1 MTIELFRKSSFI
13 GCALALL
20 LLTPALFA
28 KTPAAAAGADISG
41 YWRAEPPWDWIDPTK
56 DAIPLT
62 PEYAAILKKWRD
74 AADSGK
80 PIADSTARCEAFGMP
95 RVMSFGLFELLQTP
109 GRVTMITEILHEV
122 RRIYTDGR
130 KVPADFDPGY
140 EGYSTGHWEKDTLVV
155 KTVGLIPNTLDQYG
169 IPHSDQLEVTERIQL
184 LDKDTLRDRVTL
196 NDPKA
201 YTKPWT
207 VDRLYK
213 RAPVGTE
220 ILEYICNTNGAA
232 IPPTENIR

>member
-1 MTIELFRKSSFI
+1 MKLERIRTFSFI
-13 GCALALL
+13 CCAL
-20 LLTPALFA
+20 LTMVTSAPNA
-28 KTPAAAAGADISG
+28 KTQGAAGADISG
-41 YWRAEPPWDWIDPTK
+41 YWQSQPPWDWIDPAK
-56 DAIPLT
+56 DEIPLT

-130 KVPADFDPGY
+130 KVPPDFDPGY
-140 EGYSTGHWEKDTLVV
+140 EGYSTGHWEKNTLVV
-155 KTVGLIPNTLDQYG
+155 RTVGLTPNALDQYG
-169 IPHSDQLEVTERIQL
+169 IPHSDRLEVTERIQL

-196 NDPKA
+196 IDPKA

-213 RAPVGTE
+213 RAPPNTE

-232 IPPTENIR
+232 IPPTEKIR